1 VVKEYSVENP
11 PTQMDN
17 FAFKTV
23 SSKDIL
29 NSAEVERHAEKGEGQ
44 GTGAFVL
51 GLIPPLISQTE
62 YFVIISIIDPPFKN
76 ITDLFALFISAQSTS
91 CSSIGS

>member
-1 VVKEYSVENP
+1 ME
-11 PTQMDN
+11 N

-29 NSAEVERHAEKGEGQ
+29 NSAEVERHAEKGEGE
-44 GTGAFVL
+44 GTRAFVL
-51 GLIPPLISQTE
+51 GLAADAPPLISQTE
-62 YFVIISIIDPPFKN
+62 SFVIISTLDPPFK
-76 ITDLFALFISAQSTS
+76 DLTLLFTLFISAQSTS